1 MSNTNSTQSN
11 TDENL
16 KQETPQ
22 LNIEEMNTRKLQA
35 YAVIII
41 AVIALF
47 FFLFSF
53 LKSNKDEKQTEKTQI
68 GTQIKQANLGF
79 KEEKHDNQQTFKELV
94 LNESEPVQEKQ
105 QTPFELEAKVV
116 KQAPIELKVFKG
128 ASPIMVGSNGKNANG
143 GSNETAAPI
152 DFTDTD
158 RYTFD
163 ENGKLVEKQPKG
175 NPELGLDSDKSFAG
189 ETFTPT
195 AAKVSKFDP
204 NLLLAKGSYIGCS
217 LDTKLVSSIK
227 GGIVCTVS
235 DNVYSSNGATLLI
248 EKGSKITGFFQSGQ
262 MNDGLDRIFVVW
274 QEIRTPNNINIPVF
288 SGASDSLGAS
298 GIEGWVDH
306 HWLERFGSAIL
317 LSVIDDALNV
327 TVNGKR
333 GSSNIDYT
341 ENSRETTRNMADTA
355 LQKFINI
362 QPTLYKNQGDLVGV
376 YVNRDI
382 DFSKVYKLKRKFK
395 NGR

>member
-1 MSNTNSTQSN
+1 MNNSTNTQNN

-16 KQETPQ
+16 KQEAPQ

-35 YAVIII
+35 YAVI
-41 AVIALF
+41 VIAIILAF

-53 LKSNKDEKQTEKTQI
+53 LKSNKSTEQTEKAQI
-68 GTQIKQANLGF
+68 GTQIKNTNLGF
-79 KEEKHDNQQTFKELV
+79 KDEKPIDKQTFKELI
-94 LNESEPVQEKQ
+94 LNETTPIEPVKEKE
-105 QTPFELEAKVV
+105 QTPFALEV
-116 KQAPIELKVFKG
+116 KPTKSASAELKVFKG
-128 ASPIMVGSNGKNANG
+128 ASPVMAGSGSKNNTL
-143 GSNETAAPI
+143 NETDAPV
-152 DFTDTD
+152 DFTDTN

-163 ENGKLVEKQPKG
+163 ENGKLIEKQSVG
-175 NPELGLDSDKSFAG
+175 INPELGFDSDKSFSG

-195 AAKVSKFDP
+195 AAKISKFDP

-227 GGIVCTVS
+227 GGIICTVS

-333 GSSNIDYT
+333 GNSNVDYT
-341 ENSRETTRNMADTA
+341 ENSREATRNMADTA

-382 DFSKVYKLKRKFK
+382 DFSKVYKLKRKVRK
-395 NGR
+395 

>member
-53 LKSNKDEKQTEKTQI
+53 LKSNKDEKQTEKTQL

-94 LNESEPVQEKQ
+94 LNEPEPVQEKQ

-158 RYTFD
+158 RYTFA

>member
-94 LNESEPVQEKQ
+94 LNEPEPVQEKQ

-227 GGIVCTVS
+227 GGIICTVS

>member
-94 LNESEPVQEKQ
+94 LNEPEPVQEKQ

>member
-1 MSNTNSTQSN
+1 MSDTNNTQNN
-11 TDENL
+11 ADENL
-16 KQETPQ
+16 KQEIPQ
-22 LNIEEMNTRKLQA
+22 LNIEAMNTRKLQA
-35 YAVIII
+35 YAIIVI
-41 AVIALF
+41 AVIILF
-47 FFLFSF
+47 FLLFSV
-53 LKSNKDEKQTEKTQI
+53 LKSSKEEEQAEKTKI
-68 GTQIKQANLGF
+68 GTQVKNANLGF
-79 KEEKHDNQQTFKELV
+79 KEEKPDNKQTFKELV
-94 LNESEPVQEKQ
+94 LNEPEPVQEKQ

-128 ASPIMVGSNGKNANG
+128 ASPIMVGSNGKDANEG
-143 GSNETAAPI
+143 TNETATPI

-306 HWLERFGSAIL
+306 HWLERFGSAVL

-327 TVNGKR
+327 AVNGKR

-362 QPTLYKNQGDLVGV
+362 QPTLYKNQGDIVGV

-382 DFSKVYKLKRKFK
+382 DFSKVYKLKRRAK

>member
-94 LNESEPVQEKQ
+94 LNEPEPVQEKQ

-158 RYTFD
+158 RYTFA

>member
-1 MSNTNSTQSN
+1 
-11 TDENL
+11 
-16 KQETPQ
+16 
-22 LNIEEMNTRKLQA
+22 
-35 YAVIII
+35 
-41 AVIALF
+41 
-47 FFLFSF
+47 
-53 LKSNKDEKQTEKTQI
+53 
-68 GTQIKQANLGF
+68 
-79 KEEKHDNQQTFKELV
+79 
-94 LNESEPVQEKQ
+94 
-105 QTPFELEAKVV
+105 
-116 KQAPIELKVFKG
+116 
-128 ASPIMVGSNGKNANG
+128 
-143 GSNETAAPI
+143 
-152 DFTDTD
+152 
-158 RYTFD
+158 
-163 ENGKLVEKQPKG
+163 
-175 NPELGLDSDKSFAG
+175 
-189 ETFTPT
+189 
-195 AAKVSKFDP
+195 
-204 NLLLAKGSYIGCS
+204 
-217 LDTKLVSSIK
+217 
-227 GGIVCTVS
+227 
-235 DNVYSSNGATLLI
+235 
-248 EKGSKITGFFQSGQ
+248 

>member
-22 LNIEEMNTRKLQA
+22 LNIQA

-94 LNESEPVQEKQ
+94 LNEPEPVQEKQ